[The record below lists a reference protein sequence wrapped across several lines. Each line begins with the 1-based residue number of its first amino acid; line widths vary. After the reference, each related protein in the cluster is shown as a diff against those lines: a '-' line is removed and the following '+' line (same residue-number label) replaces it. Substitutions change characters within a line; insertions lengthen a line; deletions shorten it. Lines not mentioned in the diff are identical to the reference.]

1 MAARYRDA
9 RARDHDGSALNA
21 RLSDIRSYY
30 DALTLHLSRQQ
41 LLQLPIAAPPAEL
54 DDAKVEVLESG
65 SGLPAEEDEDEM
77 SDSGRR
83 GSPTSCSVRGSRI
96 PCCCPGRCARRE
108 DAQMQGEDAQG
119 HAREETEI

>member
-54 DDAKVEVLESG
+54 DEGGGA
-65 SGLPAEEDEDEM
+65 
-77 SDSGRR
+77 R
-83 GSPTSCSVRGSRI
+83 VRLWVACG
-96 PCCCPGRCARRE
+96 G
-108 DAQMQGEDAQG
+108 G
-119 HAREETEI
+119 